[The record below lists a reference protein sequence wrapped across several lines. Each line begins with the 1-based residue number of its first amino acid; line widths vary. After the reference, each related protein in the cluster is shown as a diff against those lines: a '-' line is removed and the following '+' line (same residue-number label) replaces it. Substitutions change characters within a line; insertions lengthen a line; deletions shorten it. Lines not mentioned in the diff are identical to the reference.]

1 MTRRGQWLLFGGIV
15 IALAAV
21 VGITMYGLRDEMFPV
36 DVGAKAPNFEA
47 VTLFDHEVR
56 ALSDDYKGQVVLLNI
71 WATWCGPCRDEMP
84 NIEALYKEYG
94 PKGLKV
100 VAVNAADPDA
110 TDSTVKAFAAGYGLT
125 FEVLRDMPAS
135 GQDSITAIYKTQG
148 FPESF
153 VIDKSG
159 VIRKKWIGPDQWNS
173 QGNRSL
179 IASLLGL
186 PVPQPLPVP
195 QAGDTALRSSRGNLP
210 SRGK

>member
-1 MTRRGQWLLFGGIV
+1 MTRRGQWLLFAGIV
-15 IALAAV
+15 VALAAV
-21 VGITMYGLRDEMFPV
+21 VGITTYGLRDEIFPV

-47 VTLFDHEVR
+47 VTLFDHEVHS
-56 ALSDDYKGQVVLLNI
+56 LSDDYKGQVVLLNI

-110 TDSTVKAFAAGYGLT
+110 TDSTVKAFADGYGLT
-125 FEVLRDMPAS
+125 FEILRDMPAS

-153 VIDKSG
+153 VVDRDG
-159 VIRKKWIGPDQWNS
+159 VIRKKRIGPDQWNS

-186 PVPQPLPVP
+186 PVPKPLPQV
-195 QAGDTALRSSRGNLP
+195 GDTALVP
-210 SRGK
+210 KRGK